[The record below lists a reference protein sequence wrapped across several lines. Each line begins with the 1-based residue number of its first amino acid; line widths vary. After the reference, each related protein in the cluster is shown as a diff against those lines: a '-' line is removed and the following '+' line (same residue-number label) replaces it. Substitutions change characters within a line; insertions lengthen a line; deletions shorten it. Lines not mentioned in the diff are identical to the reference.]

1 VKVETV
7 GHLCLEG
14 LSQRYGE
21 TVALR
26 EASLDVQAGEFVT
39 LLGPSGSGKTT
50 TLKIVAG
57 FLRPDTGKVVLDGR
71 DLTHVPPHQ
80 RDIGMVFQNYALF
93 PHLTVAR
100 NLAFPLEMRRL
111 PRAEIA
117 RKVAAALDLVRLS
130 GFGERRPRELSG
142 GQQQRI
148 ALARALVFGPRLL
161 LMDEPL
167 GALDRK
173 LRETMQLEIINICRE
188 MGHTVLYVTHD
199 QEEALAMSSRIAV
212 YHDGRIEQVGTPED
226 IYRRPASLFVATFI
240 GESTIFVGRLQ
251 REGDGASLLC
261 ERLALPVSSASIGHS
276 DMRHGSPAALVIR
289 PEAIAI
295 RPPGADVPQFNGARV
310 VRLRGRT
317 QNCVYLGSMRKSVI
331 ELDGGNRAL
340 VRLGVEADSAGSEPG
355 SEVEVCWK
363 VDAGIVVPR
372 EEGPAAEALAAG
384 EPQGGAPS
392 E

>member
-1 VKVETV
+1 MKVETV

-57 FLRPDTGKVVLDGR
+57 FIRPDTGKVVLDGR

-93 PHLTVAR
+93 PHLSVAR

-111 PRAEIA
+111 PKAEIA
-117 RKVAAALDLVRLS
+117 RKVAAALDLVRLA
-130 GFGERRPRELSG
+130 GFGDRRPRELSG

-199 QEEALAMSSRIAV
+199 QEEALAMSSRIAI

-226 IYRRPASLFVATFI
+226 IYMRPASLFVATFI
-240 GESTIFVGRLQ
+240 GESTIFLGRLQ
-251 REGDGASLLC
+251 RDGGRASLLC
-261 ERLALPVSSASIGHS
+261 NSLVLPVNPTSFGHL
-276 DMRHGSPAALVIR
+276 DIPNGAPAALVIR
-289 PEAIAI
+289 PEAIVI
-295 RPPGADVPQFNGARV
+295 RRAGAAVPQFNGTQV
-310 VRLRGRT
+310 VSVRGRT
-317 QNCVYLGSMRKSVI
+317 QNCVYLGSVRKSVI
-331 ELDGGNRAL
+331 ELDGGNQAL
-340 VRLGVEADSAGSEPG
+340 VRLAAEVDSAGAEPG

-363 VDAGIVVPR
+363 VNAGIVVPR
-372 EEGPAAEALAAG
+372 EEGTASMPL
-384 EPQGGAPS
+384 GARRT
-392 E
+392 

>member
-1 VKVETV
+1 MTVQTV
-7 GHLCLEG
+7 GHLRLEG
-14 LSQRYGE
+14 LSQRYGDA
-21 TVALR
+21 VALR
-26 EASLDVQAGEFVT
+26 DASLDVRAGEFVT

-57 FLRPDTGKVVLDGR
+57 FIRPDTGKVVLDGR

-111 PRAEIA
+111 PKAEIA
-117 RKVAAALDLVRLS
+117 RKVAAALDLVRLA
-130 GFGERRPRELSG
+130 GFGDRRPRELSG

-199 QEEALAMSSRIAV
+199 QEEALAMSSRIAI

-226 IYRRPASLFVATFI
+226 IYMRPASLFVATFI
-240 GESTIFVGRLQ
+240 GESTIFLGRLQ
-251 REGDGASLLC
+251 RDGGGASLLC
-261 ERLALPVSSASIGHS
+261 NGLVLPVNPTSFGHL
-276 DMRHGSPAALVIR
+276 DIPNGAPAALVIR
-289 PEAIAI
+289 PEAIVI
-295 RPPGADVPQFNGARV
+295 RRAGAAVPQFNGTQV
-310 VRLRGRT
+310 VSVRGRT
-317 QNCVYLGSMRKSVI
+317 QNCVYLGSVRKSVI
-331 ELDGGNRAL
+331 ELDGGNQAL
-340 VRLGVEADSAGSEPG
+340 VRLAAEVDSAGTEPG

-363 VDAGIVVPR
+363 VNAGIVVPR
-372 EEGPAAEALAAG
+372 EEGTASLPL
-384 EPQGGAPS
+384 GARRT
-392 E
+392 